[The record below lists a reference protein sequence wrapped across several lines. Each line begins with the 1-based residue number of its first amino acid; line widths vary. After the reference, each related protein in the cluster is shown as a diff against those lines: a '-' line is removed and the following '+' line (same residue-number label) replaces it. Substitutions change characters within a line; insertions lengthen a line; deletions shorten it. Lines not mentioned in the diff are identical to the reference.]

1 MKLSISQAA
10 KMAGISRSHFYKSYL
25 NNNRIS
31 VEKDQYGK
39 KVIDQSELIR
49 VFGKLHEDT
58 PGHAQDVSKED
69 DQLHRKTSHTSL
81 ETENALLKQEIHF
94 LKGQLEAAQE
104 RERWFQS
111 QITDITASLKFLED
125 KRPKKRFWFLS

>member
-10 KMAGISRSHFYKSYL
+10 KMAGVSRSYFYKSYL

-31 VEKDQYGK
+31 VEKDHSGK

-49 VFGKLHEDT
+49 VFGKFHEDT

-69 DQLHRKTSHTSL
+69 DREHQETSCTSL

-94 LKGQLEAAQE
+94 LKGQLKAAQE
-104 RERWFQS
+104 REKWFQT
-111 QITDITASLKFLED
+111 QITDITSSLKFIED